1 MKNEDLKKPEGL
13 SPLGEK
19 AYDTI
24 MNFLT
29 KNNLTNTGGCP
40 AFKSPQ
46 EWRDRNEEYC
56 REAHLIVVYDGGD
69 LREAFM
75 EDECY
80 AVTEELDEALQS
92 VGCYFEHGT
101 NWYGGIYAI

>member
-1 MKNEDLKKPEGL
+1 MNEDLKQPEGL
-13 SPLGEK
+13 SPLGIA
-19 AYDTI
+19 AYDCI
-24 MNFLT
+24 MNFLV

-46 EWRDRNEEYC
+46 EWRDRGEECC
-56 REAHLIVVYDGGD
+56 RYSHLIVVYDGGD

-80 AVTEELDEALQS
+80 TVTEKLDHALE
-92 VGCYFEHGT
+92 GLGLYFEHGT
-101 NWYGGIYAI
+101 NWYGGIYEI